1 MTTYN
6 FEADIAEG
14 IEDFALAELQSIKNL
29 KIEQVATGT
38 IYFSYSG
45 NLARLLQLKAVQ
57 AIYLVGSYPAARP
70 KALLG
75 DQNFRAILQQI
86 QVCRSLHPP
95 DSFKT
100 LFISAAGANSTVMLR
115 FKAELAK
122 NSKLA
127 LNDTE
132 GDLLVRLRIGAGSNP
147 VWEVLTRIT
156 PRPLATRKWR
166 VCNYEGALN
175 ATIAYSMIK
184 LSQPAP
190 TDIFLNLA
198 CGSATLMVER
208 LDYAPVEQ
216 VIGCDINPQA
226 LACARTNLQAGGHI
240 EKVALINANA
250 ARLPLPDKSV
260 NKLCADFPFGNLVGS
275 VESNQQLYPAFL
287 QEAARVSQPGAIF
300 VLIVQQYSL
309 IENALRQMSF
319 WRKEQA
325 IKVSLSGF
333 TARIYV
339 LHRV

>member
-1 MTTYN
+1 MTSYN

-14 IEDFALAELQSIKNL
+14 IEDFGLAELRLIKGL
-29 KIEQVATGT
+29 KIQLVAPGT
-38 IYFSYSG
+38 IRFNYSG
-45 NLARLLQLKAVQ
+45 NLARLLQLKAIQ

-75 DQNFRAILQQI
+75 DQNFRAILEQI
-86 QVCRSLHPP
+86 QLCRSLHAP

-100 LFISAAGANSTVMLR
+100 LFVSAAGANSAVMLR

-122 NSKLA
+122 NTRLA
-127 LNDTE
+127 LNDNE
-132 GDLLVRLRIGAGSNP
+132 GDLLIRLRVGAGSSP

-175 ATIAYSMIK
+175 ATVAYSMVQ
-184 LSQPAP
+184 LTQPEP
-190 TDIFLNLA
+190 DDIFLNLA

-208 LDYAPVEQ
+208 LDCGSVGS
-216 VIGCDINPQA
+216 VIGCDISPQA
-226 LACARTNLQAGGHI
+226 LDCAKINLQASGHA
-240 EKVALINANA
+240 EKVGLINANA
-250 ARLPLPDKSV
+250 ACLPLPDNSV

-275 VESNQQLYPAFL
+275 VETNQQLYPAFL
-287 QEAARVSQPGAIF
+287 QEAARVSRPGAIF
-300 VLIVQQYSL
+300 VLIVQQHSL

-319 WRKEQA
+319 WRKEQP

-333 TARIYV
+333 TARIYI
-339 LHRV
+339 LHKV